1 MSDHHEEE
9 EIKEAEESTDEMQ
22 KARKEFDHMLVQ
34 QRQMI
39 FNPEPKSCTPIE
51 KAGTD

>member
-9 EIKEAEESTDEMQ
+9 EIKKAEESNDEMQ